1 MMVDGNLA
9 ATNSVAIA
17 QSINQSVT
25 KPNIEQPKAEPVE
38 PLKPLETPIN
48 PGSIKKPEPINEDVP
63 DIYVKNFEFIDN
75 TVFSSKR
82 LGKIVSSYKN
92 KYLTFT
98 ERQSILK
105 KLTELYQNRGYD
117 TSYAA
122 ILIQDNLSITS
133 ETGILKIRIVEGRI
147 GTKTIIGTKRLKKY
161 VSLRT
166 DKENSVF
173 NINRLTQQLIR
184 LQVDP
189 LIKEI
194 SIKFSIGN
202 ETNILNE
209 NITVVPSKNYLVS
222 LSQNNY
228 GSESTGTLQTEAS
241 ISLLNPT
248 TLGDKIRINN
258 IYSAGGNRFNVKYEV
273 PFASDNSSISVSYTT
288 IANTN
293 IIYPFNQ
300 INLKDSFQDYQVELS
315 HPLKNLTTTKYH
327 IDYGLKIALD
337 YLTDQGSIFNF
348 DFPTQR
354 GSDNSGTTKLTFIRY
369 TQYLQF
375 EDRDQAL
382 SLESVFNQGVGLD
395 SHSGPGF
402 SHTPFYWS
410 GDFLYQRKITSSI
423 AFITKGGLQLSA
435 EPLPSIAQF
444 GLGGKYTILGYQ
456 LNESSTDNAIYSD
469 SELKFLIYSSKLH
482 KVYFTPFI
490 AGGYGWNT
498 SIGNPNPI
506 YLGTGTMFDYSLTDK
521 VNATLGIAIPL
532 IDQVTQS
539 VQGTKLFF
547 NIKLSF

>member
-1 MMVDGNLA
+1 MIVDGNLA
-9 ATNSVAIA
+9 AFTPVAVA
-17 QSINQSVT
+17 QSINQPVT

-48 PGSIKKPEPINEDVP
+48 PGSIKKPEPINQDIP
-63 DIYVKNFEFIDN
+63 DIYVKDFEFIDN
-75 TVFSSKR
+75 TVFTSKR
-82 LGKIVSSYKN
+82 LEKIVSNYKN
-92 KYLTFT
+92 KFLTFT
-98 ERQSILK
+98 QRQSILK
-105 KLTELYQNRGYD
+105 QLTELYQSRGYD

-122 ILIQDNLSITS
+122 ILIQDNLSITP
-133 ETGILKIRIVEGRI
+133 ETGILRIRIVEGRI

-161 VSLRT
+161 VSSRT
-166 DKENSVF
+166 DKENAVF

-189 LIKEI
+189 LVKDI
-194 SIKFSIGN
+194 SIKFSVGD
-202 ETNILNE
+202 ETNILNVY
-209 NITVVPSKNYLVS
+209 ITVIPSKSYILS

-228 GSESTGTLQTEAS
+228 GSESIGTLQTEAS
-241 ISLLNPT
+241 VSLLNPT
-248 TLGDKIRINN
+248 TLGDKIRVNN

-273 PFASDNSSISVSYTT
+273 PFANDNSSISVNYTT

-327 IDYGLKIALD
+327 IDYGVKIALD

-348 DFPTQR
+348 NFPTQR

-375 EDRDQAL
+375 EDKNQAL

-395 SHSGPGF
+395 SHTGPGF

-410 GDFLYQRKITSSI
+410 GDFFYQRKVTNSI
-423 AFITKGGLQLSA
+423 DFITKGGLQLSA
-435 EPLPSIAQF
+435 EPLPSIAQS
-444 GLGGKYTILGYQ
+444 GLGGVYTVLGYQ
-456 LNESSTDNAIYSD
+456 LNESSTDNAFYSN
-469 SELKFLIYSSKLH
+469 SELRFLIYRSNLH

-498 SIGNPNPI
+498 SIGNPSPI
-506 YLGTGTMFDYSLTDK
+506 YLSTGTMFNYSLTNK
-521 VNATLGIAIPL
+521 VNVTLGIAIPL

-539 VQGTKLFF
+539 FQGTKLFF
-547 NIKLSF
+547 NLKLSY